1 MTQPAE
7 DLKQSVYKH
16 WNRES
21 CGEGYAESDGE
32 FDLSA
37 QERERYA
44 LEPYLAPFA
53 KFGEAAGA
61 DVLEIGVG
69 MGADHLRWARERPK
83 SLSGVDLTPRAIE
96 FTRTRIEDE
105 SLSSDLR
112 VGDAERLPFA
122 DDSFDIVYSWGV
134 LHHSPNTEI
143 CFREVRR
150 VLRTGGRARI
160 MVYHTRSL
168 VGLMLWSRYGLLA
181 GRPFRSMADIYHHH
195 LESPGTKAY
204 SRFECEAM
212 FRRAGFSKVNVRVQ
226 LSHGDLLEGAVGA
239 RHQSGLLSL
248 AKRLW
253 PRPLLRRIAGRWGLY
268 LLINAEK

>member
-1 MTQPAE
+1 VTQLQE
-7 DLKQSVYKH
+7 DLKKSVHDH

-21 CGEGYAESDGE
+21 CGEGYAATDGE

-53 KFGEAAGA
+53 KFEEAPGS

-69 MGADHLRWARERPK
+69 MGADHLRWARAGPK
-83 SLSGVDLTPRAIE
+83 SLTGIDLTPRAVE
-96 FTRTRIEDE
+96 FAHARIVAEG
-105 SLSSDLR
+105 LSSNLR
-112 VGDAERLPFA
+112 VGDAESLPFA
-122 DDSFDIVYSWGV
+122 DNSFDIVYSWGV
-134 LHHSPNTEI
+134 LHHSPNTER
-143 CFREVRR
+143 CFQEVRR
-150 VLRTGGRARI
+150 VLRTDGRARV

-168 VGLMLWSRYGLLA
+168 VGLMLWGRYGLLA

-204 SRFECEAM
+204 SRAECEAM
-212 FRRAGFSKVNVRVQ
+212 FRRAGFSKVSVRIQ

-239 RHQSGLLSL
+239 RHRGALLSL
-248 AKRLW
+248 VKRLW
-253 PRPLLRRIAGRWGLY
+253 PRPFLRRIAVGWGLY
-268 LLINAEK
+268 LLIEAEK